1 MQKAPARRS
10 VSTGSLAD
18 SRSSCSVAKRSTAC
32 VQDTCPVRNTAAIH
46 HDYGEMISYLL
57 CLSGSIHVRR
67 KTAEPVVSLCFV
79 GCPGSIAFSSAS
91 AQTCYCNAGVGSH
104 KRACLAPSAALAMTA
119 LVLQAALSCH

>member
-32 VQDTCPVRNTAAIH
+32 VQTHVLRTLAIH
-46 HDYGEMISYLL
+46 HDYGEILL
-57 CLSGSIHVRR
+57 SALSERQYPCGARPR
-67 KTAEPVVSLCFV
+67 ARLSLCFV
-79 GCPGSIAFSSAS
+79 GCPTAS
-91 AQTCYCNAGVGSH
+91 LLKCFRKTCYCKLGWDH